1 MEFGGQ
7 ADGDVVISHTIEKLS
22 YGFKID
28 DLRANSQKESTLGP
42 VAQRQS
48 SGLIIHWS

>member
-1 MEFGGQ
+1 MLVRKEYLACRMGNFSGQ
-7 ADGDVVISHTIEKLS
+7 VMRNDVNCAGEGL
-22 YGFKID
+22 
-28 DLRANSQKESTLGP
+28 